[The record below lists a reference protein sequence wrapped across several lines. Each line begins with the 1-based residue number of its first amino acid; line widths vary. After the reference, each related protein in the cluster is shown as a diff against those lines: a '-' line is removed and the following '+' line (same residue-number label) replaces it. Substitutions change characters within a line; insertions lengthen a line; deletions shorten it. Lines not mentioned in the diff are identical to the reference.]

1 MGPADAGSQPDLG
14 LSGHFNRPEPVTAG
28 SCPRWARK
36 QVLPRALLQT
46 LPFSLLLQNQA
57 TAGPHSLGHTHHP
70 EGVGLSAFPIS
81 SQPSIGSNHV
91 CLCGYSP
98 CHPHAPPGYPRHYAS
113 PLSPSQQLVSSQPTQ
128 GFHSTGILVLMDLCL
143 HFDTAFSMCTHVYT
157 GLCTCVH
164 VEARDQPH
172 VLLLESL
179 REGLLLT

>member
-1 MGPADAGSQPDLG
+1 MLVHNLIWVYLQEKWP
-14 LSGHFNRPEPVTAG
+14 GHFNRPQPVTAG

-46 LPFSLLLQNQA
+46 LPFFLLLQNQA
-57 TAGPHSLGHTHHP
+57 PAGPHSLGHTHHP

-81 SQPSIGSNHV
+81 SQSSIGSNHV

-98 CHPHAPPGYPRHYAS
+98 CHPHAPPGYRRHYAS

-128 GFHSTGILVLMDLCL
+128 GFHSIDILVLMDLCL
-143 HFDTAFSMCTHVYT
+143 HFDTAFSVCTHV
-157 GLCTCVH
+157 CIWRP
-164 VEARDQPH
+164 EINPH